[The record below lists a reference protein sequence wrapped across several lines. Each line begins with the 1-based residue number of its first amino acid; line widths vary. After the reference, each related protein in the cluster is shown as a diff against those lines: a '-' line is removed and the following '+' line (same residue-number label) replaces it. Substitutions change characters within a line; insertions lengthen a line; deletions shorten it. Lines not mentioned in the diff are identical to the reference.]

1 MANLNLIVLYVED
14 PAASAAFYE
23 KLLGAAPA
31 VMSPNFYAF
40 PMAGNGTL
48 GLWRKSHVKPE
59 PTGSGAA
66 NEIGI
71 MLPGADAIAACHER
85 WSAAGVDFEQDL
97 ATLDFGP
104 TFVARDPDGHRIRV
118 CLLDN

>member
-14 PAASAAFYE
+14 PAVSTAFYE
-23 KLLGAAPA
+23 KLLGAAPL
-31 VMSPNFYAF
+31 VTSPNFHAF
-40 PMAGNGTL
+40 PMAGNGML

-59 PTGSGAA
+59 PVGSGAA

-71 MLPGADAIAACHER
+71 MLSDADAITACYQS
-85 WSAAGVDFEQDL
+85 WVAAGIDIEQEL

-118 CLLDN
+118 CLFDN

>member
-23 KLLGAAPA
+23 KLLGVTPA

-40 PMAGNGTL
+40 PMAGDGTL

-59 PTGSGAA
+59 PVGSGAA

-71 MLPGADAIAACHER
+71 MLRDAGAIASCFQR
-85 WSAAGVDFEQDL
+85 WKAGGVSIEQDL
-97 ATLDFGP
+97 VTLDFGP

-118 CLLDN
+118 CLFDN

>member
-1 MANLNLIVLYVED
+1 MANINLIVLYVED

-23 KLLGAAPA
+23 KLLGAAAA
-31 VMSPNFYAF
+31 VMSPNFCAF

-59 PTGSGAA
+59 PSGTGAA

-71 MLPGADAIAACHER
+71 MLPDAEAITACHQR
-85 WSAAGVDFEQDL
+85 WAAAGVDIEQDPV
-97 ATLDFGP
+97 TLDFGP

-118 CLLDN
+118 CLFDN